1 MVMWENVLLCA
12 VLFFALYGIMGLI
25 RRLGVLVLRPE
36 RPLTT
41 FSVAYVR
48 EEDENAEQIIRYFR
62 ARADREE
69 VLLLVDNGV
78 SPEQKRVIGK
88 LCEERCDVR
97 FLSEENFTAE
107 NCNYRSDDI

>member
-1 MVMWENVLLCA
+1 MWENVLLCA

-36 RPLTT
+36 RPPTT
-41 FSVAYVR
+41 FSVAYVQ

-62 ARADREE
+62 ARAERED

-78 SPEQKRVIGK
+78 SQEQKRVIGK
-88 LCEERCDVR
+88 LCEERRDVR
-97 FLSEENFTAE
+97 FLSGENFAAE
-107 NCNYRSDDI
+107 NCIYPADDI